1 MPSSHTPAE
10 TLYAD
15 STASV
20 RSGPASGRSPTS
32 PPVVSV
38 TLTVD
43 LYSNL
48 RIAEWSEKIKWKIKR
63 SSGRVVSDFGPRGR
77 TRAKRQNGL
86 YERREERESR
96 KIPGISAG
104 RWEKMTRNNAT

>member
-48 RIAEWSEKIKWKIKR
+48 RIAEWSEKIKWKNQTIARKGSQRFRPTRRSGLEPNARMAFTKGEKR
-63 SSGRVVSDFGPRGR
+63 ENRGKFPGFPLEGG
-77 TRAKRQNGL
+77 KR
-86 YERREERESR
+86 
-96 KIPGISAG
+96 
-104 RWEKMTRNNAT
+104 

>member
-43 LYSNL
+43 LYPNL

-63 SSGRVVSDFGPRGR
+63 SRGRVVSDFGPRGR
-77 TRAKRQNGL
+77 DSSQTPEWPLSKGEKRENRG
-86 YERREERESR
+86 
-96 KIPGISAG
+96 KFPGFTLEG
-104 RWEKMTRNNAT
+104 GKR